1 MIDDSYIT
9 KINVSTQMRVAMM
22 LLEIK
27 ELWKVYRSKAGEY
40 PALRGVNLELEQ
52 NDFVAVV
59 GPSGSGKTTLLNLVG
74 ALDKPTQG
82 DIILDGVS
90 YSNLDRKGFNRLRR
104 EKIGFI
110 FQTYNL
116 LSALTALENV
126 EMAAI
131 PNKVDPRTRR
141 RKALDLLDKLGVAD
155 KAGKKPTELSGGEQ
169 QRVAI
174 ARALINDPAIILA
187 DEPTGNLDSKNATK
201 VGELLRE
208 VNETSGK
215 AVLLVTH
222 NLEVAMYAD
231 RIAYM
236 KDGVIER
243 VEVVRK

>member
-1 MIDDSYIT
+1 
-9 KINVSTQMRVAMM
+9 MM
-22 LLEIK
+22 LKIR
-27 ELWKVYRSKAGEY
+27 ELWKVYRSRAGEY
-40 PALRGVNLELEQ
+40 PALRGVNLELER

-90 YSNLDRKGFNRLRR
+90 YSNLDRKGFNKLRR

-131 PNKVDPRTRR
+131 PNKTDPRTRR
-141 RKALDLLDKLGVAD
+141 KKALDLLEKLGVAD
-155 KAGKKPTELSGGEQ
+155 KANKKPTELSGGEQ

-174 ARALINDPAIILA
+174 ARALINDPALILA

-208 VNETSGK
+208 VNESSEK

-222 NLEVAMYAD
+222 NLEVARYAD

-236 KDGVIER
+236 RDGVIEK
-243 VEVVRK
+243 VEVVRE

>member
-1 MIDDSYIT
+1 
-9 KINVSTQMRVAMM
+9 MRVAMM
-22 LLEIK
+22 LEIR
-27 ELWKVYRSKAGEY
+27 ELWKVYRSRAGEY
-40 PALRGVNLELEQ
+40 PALRGVNLELERS
-52 NDFVAVV
+52 DFVAVV

-90 YSNLDRKGFNRLRR
+90 YSNLDRKGFNKLRR

-131 PNKVDPRTRR
+131 PNKTDPRTRR
-141 RKALDLLDKLGVAD
+141 KKALDLLEKLGVAD
-155 KAGKKPTELSGGEQ
+155 KANKKPTELSGGEQ

-174 ARALINDPAIILA
+174 ARALINDPALILA

-208 VNETSGK
+208 VNESSAK

-222 NLEVAMYAD
+222 NLEVARYAD

-236 KDGVIER
+236 RDGVIEK
-243 VEVVRK
+243 VEVVRE

>member
-1 MIDDSYIT
+1 
-9 KINVSTQMRVAMM
+9 M

>member
-1 MIDDSYIT
+1 M
-9 KINVSTQMRVAMM
+9 V
-22 LLEIK
+22 LEIRN
-27 ELWKVYRSKAGEY
+27 LWKVYRSRAGEY
-40 PALRGVNLELEQ
+40 AALRGVNLELGR

-90 YSNLDRKGFNRLRR
+90 YSKLDRNGFNRLRR

-131 PNKVDPRTRR
+131 PNKTDPRTRR
-141 RKALDLLDKLGVAD
+141 RKALELLERLGVSD
-155 KAGKKPTELSGGEQ
+155 KANKKPTEMSGGEQ

-187 DEPTGNLDSKNATK
+187 DEPTGNLDSKNAIK

-208 VNETSGK
+208 VNESSGK

-222 NLEVAMYAD
+222 NLEVARFAD

-236 KDGVIER
+236 RDGVIER
-243 VEVVRK
+243 VEVMRK

>member
-1 MIDDSYIT
+1 
-9 KINVSTQMRVAMM
+9 MRVAMM
-22 LLEIK
+22 LKIR
-27 ELWKVYRSKAGEY
+27 ELWKVYRSRAGEY
-40 PALRGVNLELEQ
+40 PALRGVNLELER

-90 YSNLDRKGFNRLRR
+90 YSNLDRKGFNKLRR

-131 PNKVDPRTRR
+131 PNKTDPRTRR
-141 RKALDLLDKLGVAD
+141 KKALDLLEKLGVAD
-155 KAGKKPTELSGGEQ
+155 KANKKPTELSGGEQ

-174 ARALINDPAIILA
+174 ARALINDPALILA

-208 VNETSGK
+208 VNESSEK

-222 NLEVAMYAD
+222 NLEVARYAD

-236 KDGVIER
+236 RDGVIEK
-243 VEVVRK
+243 VEVVRE

>member
-1 MIDDSYIT
+1 
-9 KINVSTQMRVAMM
+9 MM

>member
-141 RKALDLLDKLGVAD
+141 RKALELLDKLGVAD

>member
-1 MIDDSYIT
+1 
-9 KINVSTQMRVAMM
+9 MM

-141 RKALDLLDKLGVAD
+141 RKALELLDKLGVAD

>member
-1 MIDDSYIT
+1 VIDDSYIT